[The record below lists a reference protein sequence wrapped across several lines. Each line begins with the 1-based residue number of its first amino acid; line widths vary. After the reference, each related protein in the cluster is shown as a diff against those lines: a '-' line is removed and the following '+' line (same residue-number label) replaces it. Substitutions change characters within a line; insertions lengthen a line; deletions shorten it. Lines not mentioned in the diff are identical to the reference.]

1 MCPCGIVNA
10 VKFNLRA
17 ESPRDYADMLLSF
30 RHFPNVAMYD
40 FARGLVAH
48 TNLREPGDL
57 PFQPNEGR
65 VAAATPDNISAA
77 KKGEIK
83 VHFPWLN
90 QQKVP
95 ADAGGHPATG
105 CAEHHA
111 LYDTFHQQNIKDD
124 RDALRLIM
132 LVPELCVWVN
142 SQVAEQLFADMKK
155 NNYFMNMLSP
165 TSHVFLMRNI
175 LHHRNEQLNQKA
187 LLNFTK
193 LSYGTVAV
201 DATGKAILG
210 VYVDHTTLHLV
221 DGFIQSD
228 L

>member
-1 MCPCGIVNA
+1 MCSCTLLCYSTAITLTFSVTYLPGGWAVIMCPCGIVNA

-105 CAEHHA
+105 CAEHYA
-111 LYDTFHQQNIKDD
+111 LYDTFHQQNTKDD
-124 RDALRLIM
+124 RDALRLIK
-132 LVPELCVWVN
+132 LVPELCGWVN

-175 LHHRNEQLNQKA
+175 LHHRNEQLM
-187 LLNFTK
+187 LI
-193 LSYGTVAV
+193 
-201 DATGKAILG
+201 ILH
-210 VYVDHTTLHLV
+210 YT
-221 DGFIQSD
+221 
-228 L
+228 

>member
-77 KKGEIK
+77 KKGEIM
-83 VHFPWLN
+83 VNFPWLI

-105 CAEHHA
+105 CAEHYA
-111 LYDTFHQQNIKDD
+111 LYDTFHQQNTKDD
-124 RDALRLIM
+124 RDALRLIK
-132 LVPELCVWVN
+132 LVPELCGWVN